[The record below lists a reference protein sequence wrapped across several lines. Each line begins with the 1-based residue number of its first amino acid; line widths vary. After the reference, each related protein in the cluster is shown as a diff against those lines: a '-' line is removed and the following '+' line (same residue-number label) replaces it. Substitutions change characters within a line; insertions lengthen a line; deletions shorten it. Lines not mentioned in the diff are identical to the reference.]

1 MKVESP
7 AGELEVH
14 ITGTSVEGESI
25 ALDADLGVWDIKV
38 FIGPH
43 DFRLFFSLLLRA
55 DVLLLL
61 LKRLN
66 PFRSRAK

>member
-25 ALDADLGVWDIKV
+25 VLDADLGVWDIKV
-38 FIGPH
+38 FIGPG
-43 DFRLFFSLLLRA
+43 DFRLFFSVLLRA

-61 LKRLN
+61 LKRLV
-66 PFRSRAK
+66 PFRLQAK